1 MNPVRSDLTVHN
13 RVTRLA
19 VDQTPAD
26 FSCLVTYDAYRDA
39 ASVESVSG
47 THTRMFSQVNTT
59 ARRTQSGWN
68 PSITAMVAKNDAL
81 KKVFH
86 DKKAVGSKVQKFLS
100 GVIDPQ
106 LIESTFLQFSD
117 HWCVAIPVVINS
129 NVYAAVMFFGPNQFT
144 RSEVGVCQEFVDKCR
159 DSLGSLIEEQRL
171 DEEIES
177 LTERRRLIQ
186 KRDPLGLTQRS
197 RGNSAIQ
204 RTFNDIRLSLDTQIA
219 TRGGRDLKL
228 TRR

>member
-1 MNPVRSDLTVHN
+1 
-13 RVTRLA
+13 
-19 VDQTPAD
+19 
-26 FSCLVTYDAYRDA
+26 
-39 ASVESVSG
+39 
-47 THTRMFSQVNTT
+47 
-59 ARRTQSGWN
+59 
-68 PSITAMVAKNDAL
+68 MVAKNDAL

-228 TRR
+228 TRREFDLLDTFLQNSETALSRVQIVSRVWIERTGISSNVLNVTVKNLREKLEAEGEPRVIHSVRAYGYVLKN